1 MTDLLPDGWAPEDVE
16 HLSACPV
23 CGSEA
28 SGVIYTG
35 LNDCMD
41 RSARGG
47 WTLRGCEGCGS
58 GYINP
63 RPTRA
68 TVGRLYA
75 HGDYYTHTPPPLDA
89 VGGSRLNRIR
99 WSLFHGYLN
108 HRYGYLLAPSSPVGR
123 LVVRLIPGARGIAAQ
138 HVRALGRPEAGARLL
153 DIGCANGSFLLRM
166 KGLGWSV
173 TGIEVDPAAAGHARD
188 AGLDVHQCSIEDHPL
203 APASFDAITF
213 SHVLEHLH
221 DPVGAI
227 RACATLLR
235 PGGTLWV
242 GVPNLDGA
250 GRRFMTKDWAPLDPP
265 RHLVMFTGAGL
276 ASVLSAA
283 GFVDIRDEPTVL
295 DAGAWAISASVDMA
309 GGGNGL
315 GRPRL
320 SARLRAVALRCDL
333 RAIRNPAVRENF
345 NITARRGT
353 AGPTD
358 GPAP

>member
-1 MTDLLPDGWAPEDVE
+1 MTGPLPDGWAPDDVE

-28 SGVIYTG
+28 TSVIYTG

-41 RSARGG
+41 RSTRGG
-47 WTLRGCEGCGS
+47 WTLRGCGGCGS
-58 GYINP
+58 GYISP

-68 TVGRLYA
+68 TVGRLYS
-75 HGDYYTHTPPPLDA
+75 HGDYYTHTPPAPDSVA
-89 VGGSRLNRIR
+89 GSRLNRLR
-99 WSLFHGYLN
+99 WSLFNGYLN
-108 HRYGYLLAPSSPVGR
+108 HQYGYRLAPSFSVGR
-123 LVVRLIPGARGIAAQ
+123 LVARLIPGARGIAAQ
-138 HVRALGRPEAGARLL
+138 HVRALARPAAGARLL

-166 KGLGWSV
+166 QGLGWSV
-173 TGIEVDPAAAGHARD
+173 TGIEVDPIAAAHARA
-188 AGLDVHQCSIEDHPL
+188 AGLDIHQCSIEDHPL
-203 APASFDAITF
+203 SPASFDAITF

-221 DPVGAI
+221 DPVRAI
-227 RACATLLR
+227 RECAALLR

-242 GVPNLDGA
+242 GVPNLDGV

-276 ASVLSAA
+276 RTILSEA
-283 GFVDIRDEPTVL
+283 GFIDINDEPTVL
-295 DAGAWAISASVDMA
+295 DAGAWGISASVDMA

-333 RAIRNPAVRENF
+333 RALRDPAVRENF
-345 NITARRGT
+345 NITARRGSAT
-353 AGPTD
+353 PSGESTP
-358 GPAP
+358 